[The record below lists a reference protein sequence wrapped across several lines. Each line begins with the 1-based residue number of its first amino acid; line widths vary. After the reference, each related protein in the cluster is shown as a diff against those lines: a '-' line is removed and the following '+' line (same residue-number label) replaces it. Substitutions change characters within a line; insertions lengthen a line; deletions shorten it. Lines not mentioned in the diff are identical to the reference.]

1 MIVKG
6 CPVVNGE
13 DSNPHF
19 LKALLKM
26 IKMWI
31 LRHFGFYLKSSNLFD
46 IVLLHL
52 FHLLLDQ
59 VLLVEELG
67 SQGRHLTL
75 EKKNVGNP
83 EILLKAI
90 K

>member
-1 MIVKG
+1 
-6 CPVVNGE
+6 
-13 DSNPHF
+13 
-19 LKALLKM
+19 M
-26 IKMWI
+26 IKMCI
-31 LRHFGFYLKSSNLFD
+31 LRLFLFYLKSSNLFD
-46 IVLLHL
+46 VVLLHL

-75 EKKNVGNP
+75 EKNVGNP
-83 EILLKAI
+83 ELKQIVLKAI

>member
-1 MIVKG
+1 
-6 CPVVNGE
+6 
-13 DSNPHF
+13 
-19 LKALLKM
+19 M

-31 LRHFGFYLKSSNLFD
+31 LRHFCFYLKSSNLFD

-75 EKKNVGNP
+75 EKKP
-83 EILLKAI
+83 SEIQKFCLNRSNKPQEDEMDDTPNQ
-90 K
+90 